1 MILQKKE
8 AEDSPERVMKTVQQ
22 HKNADSTGN
31 AVLTAQQMMLAADI
45 VNGAMTAPRY
55 LEYEAPAY
63 ELTEQL
69 RYSGFPADKAIG
81 IAEGRIADP
90 EALAMAEKVRKL
102 AEQGITFRV
111 EYLIVPLSFDEEGFP
126 VLPFPQH
133 SESLKSNL
141 EGCRL
146 ALLFAATVG
155 AGIDRLIRR
164 YERTDAHTALF
175 LQGCGAERAESL
187 CNTFDADVKK
197 AAESC
202 GHASHPRFSPG
213 YGNLPLS
220 VQKDF
225 LTLLDAQRRLGITLG
240 ESYLMAPSKSVTAII
255 GLE

>member
-1 MILQKKE
+1 MIPQKKE
-8 AEDSPERVMKTVQQ
+8 AEDGPEREMMAVQQ
-22 HKNADSTGN
+22 YDNSDSSGN
-31 AVLTAQQMMLAADI
+31 TVLTAQQGMLAADI
-45 VNGAMTAPRY
+45 ANGAMTAPRY
-55 LEYEAPAY
+55 LEYEAPACQ
-63 ELTEQL
+63 LTEQL

-81 IAEGRIADP
+81 IAEGRIEDP
-90 EALAMAEKVRKL
+90 DAMAMVEKVRRL
-102 AEQGITFRV
+102 AEKDITFRV

-141 EGCRL
+141 EGCRQ

-175 LQGCGAERAESL
+175 LQGCGAERAEAL

-197 AAESC
+197 AAESI
-202 GHASHPRFSPG
+202 GRVSHPRFSPG
-213 YGNLPLS
+213 YGNLPLT

-225 LTLLDAQRRLGITLG
+225 LTLLNAEKRLGITLG
-240 ESYLMAPSKSVTAII
+240 ESYLMSPSKSVTAII
-255 GLE
+255 GIR